1 MLHLI
6 LWFILLQVIGAAG
19 FAWAFLFFRD
29 LPDRGYGISK
39 ALGLL
44 LTAYAYWALVT
55 ARVLDNGL
63 LSLLAIL
70 ALLLGASGVLARQ
83 YREEILEFARSR
95 WRLIVANEVV
105 FLAAFV
111 AFAAFRV
118 LVPDITVSTS
128 ITGLTTEQPM
138 DLAFLASSL
147 RSPTLPAADPWLA
160 GHSISYYY
168 FGYLILSIPA
178 RLTGATAVVG
188 YNLAFITL
196 FSLTAVSAFSLTMN
210 AVLRA
215 GIARVNVPRLDVAAI
230 VGGVAAVV
238 ALLIAGNLSGG
249 IRALTEALSL
259 EGATG
264 FSFWWWD
271 STRIINDPGALSPI
285 DEIPAFSFLLGDLHP
300 HVMSLPFVLLALTV
314 TLAWL
319 CKPEAPDAT
328 WPRWRAG
335 ELFLTALIIGALGFI
350 NTWDLLAYMAV
361 LALAIVVRR
370 LWDGGLSED
379 TLGRETL
386 LDVGVPMAAIT
397 VLALGLFAPFYLTVD
412 SSVRGILPVPGSG
425 TELSHYARIWGP
437 MALAAVPPVV
447 YAWLRIRDRQIRP
460 TMIASIVG
468 LAAVPLI
475 LWTLIVIGW
484 NLLADNAPIPV
495 DAPTFAD
502 MGWRWLITAPA
513 LALAV
518 IGILAALPPRLV
530 GSPERQ
536 GLLFGSLLLA
546 AAAMGII
553 VTEVFF
559 VWDTFGARMNTVFK
573 VHYQV
578 WTLLA
583 IATGIGVA
591 WIITQR
597 PKRFSPA
604 QGGLL
609 ITSAAGLGLLL
620 VGAAYGPIGARER
633 IESSPSMS
641 IGLDGLATYRERFP
655 DDAAAIDWLL
665 DNAER
670 DDHVLEAFG
679 NDYSDHGRVSAITGI
694 PTAIGWQGHELQWR
708 GGTELFGGRPAD
720 VERIYRGYDDAEGR
734 ALDPAEIKR
743 QIEFYD
749 IDYVFVG
756 SLENQKYGDE
766 TADRMLAVLPDRLSV
781 AFKSGDTVVLEYA
794 RIT

>member
-1 MLHLI
+1 MIHLI
-6 LWFILLQVIGAAG
+6 LWFILLQAIGVAG

-63 LSLLAIL
+63 LSLLVIL
-70 ALLLGASGVLARQ
+70 ALLLGASGVLVRQ
-83 YREEILEFARSR
+83 WREEILEFARSR

-105 FLAAFV
+105 FLAAFI

-118 LVPDITVSTS
+118 LAPDITVSTS
-128 ITGLTTEQPM
+128 VTGLTTEQPM

-147 RSPTLPAADPWLA
+147 RSPTFPAADPWLA

-178 RLTGATAVVG
+178 RLTGATAAVG

-215 GIARVNVPRLDVAAI
+215 GITRVQVPRLDVAAI

-319 CKPEAPDAT
+319 CKPESPDMT
-328 WPRWRAG
+328 WPTRRAG

-379 TLGRETL
+379 TLSRETL
-386 LDVGVPMAAIT
+386 LDVVVPMAAIA
-397 VLALGLFAPFYLTVD
+397 VLALALFAPFYLTVD

-447 YAWLRIRDRQIRP
+447 YAWLRVKNRQIRP
-460 TMIASIVG
+460 NMIASIVG

-475 LWTLIVIGW
+475 LWTLIVIVW
-484 NLLADNAPIPV
+484 NLLPDDAPIPV
-495 DAPTFAD
+495 DALTFAD

-518 IGILAALPPRLV
+518 TGILAALPPRLA

-559 VWDTFGARMNTVFK
+559 VWDTFSARMNTVFK

-578 WTLLA
+578 WTLLSV
-583 IATGIGVA
+583 ATGIGVA

-609 ITSAAGLGLLL
+609 L
-620 VGAAYGPIGARER
+620 VGRSGAGTAACGR
-633 IESSPSMS
+633 
-641 IGLDGLATYRERFP
+641 GLR
-655 DDAAAIDWLL
+655 AAW
-665 DNAER
+665 R
-670 DDHVLEAFG
+670 
-679 NDYSDHGRVSAITGI
+679 
-694 PTAIGWQGHELQWR
+694 QG
-708 GGTELFGGRPAD
+708 TD
-720 VERIYRGYDDAEGR
+720 
-734 ALDPAEIKR
+734 
-743 QIEFYD
+743 
-749 IDYVFVG
+749 
-756 SLENQKYGDE
+756 
-766 TADRMLAVLPDRLSV
+766 
-781 AFKSGDTVVLEYA
+781 
-794 RIT
+794 

>member
-1 MLHLI
+1 M
-6 LWFILLQVIGAAG
+6 Q
-19 FAWAFLFFRD
+19 
-29 LPDRGYGISK
+29 
-39 ALGLL
+39 
-44 LTAYAYWALVT
+44 
-55 ARVLDNGL
+55 
-63 LSLLAIL
+63 
-70 ALLLGASGVLARQ
+70 
-83 YREEILEFARSR
+83 
-95 WRLIVANEVV
+95 
-105 FLAAFV
+105 
-111 AFAAFRV
+111 
-118 LVPDITVSTS
+118 
-128 ITGLTTEQPM
+128 
-138 DLAFLASSL
+138 
-147 RSPTLPAADPWLA
+147 
-160 GHSISYYY
+160 
-168 FGYLILSIPA
+168 
-178 RLTGATAVVG
+178 
-188 YNLAFITL
+188 
-196 FSLTAVSAFSLTMN
+196 
-210 AVLRA
+210 
-215 GIARVNVPRLDVAAI
+215 
-230 VGGVAAVV
+230 
-238 ALLIAGNLSGG
+238 
-249 IRALTEALSL
+249 
-259 EGATG
+259 
-264 FSFWWWD
+264 
-271 STRIINDPGALSPI
+271 
-285 DEIPAFSFLLGDLHP
+285 
-300 HVMSLPFVLLALTV
+300 
-314 TLAWL
+314 
-319 CKPEAPDAT
+319 
-328 WPRWRAG
+328 
-335 ELFLTALIIGALGFI
+335 
-350 NTWDLLAYMAV
+350 
-361 LALAIVVRR
+361 
-370 LWDGGLSED
+370 
-379 TLGRETL
+379 
-386 LDVGVPMAAIT
+386 
-397 VLALGLFAPFYLTVD
+397 LGLFAPFYLTVD

-447 YAWLRIRDRQIRP
+447 YAWLRIRGREIRP
-460 TMIASIVG
+460 KMVASIVG

-484 NLLADNAPIPV
+484 NLLPDDAPIPV

-604 QGGLL
+604 QGGLF

-679 NDYSDHGRVSAITGI
+679 NDYSDHGRVSAITGD
-694 PTAIGWQGHELQWR
+694 PNGHRLAGARVAVER
-708 GGTELFGGRPAD
+708 RDGTVRREAGGRGAH
-720 VERIYRGYDDAEGR
+720 
-734 ALDPAEIKR
+734 L
-743 QIEFYD
+743 
-749 IDYVFVG
+749 
-756 SLENQKYGDE
+756 S
-766 TADRMLAVLPDRLSV
+766 RL
-781 AFKSGDTVVLEYA
+781 
-794 RIT
+794 